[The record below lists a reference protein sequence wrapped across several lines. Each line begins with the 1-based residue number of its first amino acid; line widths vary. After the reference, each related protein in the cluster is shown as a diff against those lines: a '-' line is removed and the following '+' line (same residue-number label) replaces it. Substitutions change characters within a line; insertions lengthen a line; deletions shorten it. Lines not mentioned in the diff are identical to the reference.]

1 MVDYERQ
8 DAGGVCIDT
17 GTAPVTIR
25 IAGLV
30 EDSIV
35 DGPGLRLTVF
45 TQGCPHKCPGCHNVH
60 THAYDA
66 GTLIT
71 SGAILERVKANPL
84 LDGVTLS
91 GGDPFEQAEA
101 LATLAEQI
109 KVLGL
114 SIITYTGYTY
124 EQLVAAGA
132 KRPDW
137 QRLLAYTDYLVD
149 GRFILAKRN
158 LMLKYRGSENQRI
171 IDVELSRELGQ
182 VVTVEL

>member
-1 MVDYERQ
+1 MVEYERQ
-8 DAGGVCIDT
+8 DAGGAGIAT
-17 GTAPVTIR
+17 LAAPVSIR

-60 THAYDA
+60 THAYDG

-71 SGAILERVKANPL
+71 SSEILARVKANPL

-91 GGDPFEQAEA
+91 GGDPFEQADA
-101 LATLAEQI
+101 LAVLAAQI
-109 KVLGL
+109 KALGL

-124 EQLVAAGA
+124 EQLLAASA

-137 QRLLAYTDYLVD
+137 QRLLAHTDYLVD
-149 GRFILAKRN
+149 GRFILAERN

-171 IDVELSRELGQ
+171 IDVAQSRELGK